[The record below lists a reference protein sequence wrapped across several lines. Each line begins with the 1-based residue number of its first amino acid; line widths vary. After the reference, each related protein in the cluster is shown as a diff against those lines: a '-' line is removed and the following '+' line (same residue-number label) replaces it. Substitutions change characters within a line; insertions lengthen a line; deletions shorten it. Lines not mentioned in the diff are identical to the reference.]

1 MTCRWIVLETVLAV
15 QDRQI
20 DDHGG
25 MAGVRDRGLV
35 ESAVNR
41 PQTIAF
47 YEDCFDIF
55 DLAAAYGFALVQNHG
70 FYDGNKRTAYTVTRL
85 FLELNGYSLTA
96 SPADRVIMF
105 LKCARGEAEESDL
118 AEWLR
123 KNSQKNKS
131 DV

>member
-1 MTCRWIVLETVLAV
+1 MTCRWILPETVLAV
-15 QDRQI
+15 HDRQI

-25 MAGVRDRGLV
+25 MAGTRDRGLI

-41 PQTIAF
+41 PQTIAL
-47 YEDCFDIF
+47 YEDHFDVF

-85 FLELNGYSLTA
+85 FLELNRYRLTA
-96 SPADRVIMF
+96 PSVDRVIMF
-105 LKCARGEAEESDL
+105 LKCAKGEIKESDL

-123 KNSQKNKS
+123 KNSQEIKNKL
-131 DV
+131 

>member
-1 MTCRWIVLETVLAV
+1 MTCRWILLETVLAIH
-15 QDRQI
+15 DRQI

-25 MAGVRDRGLV
+25 MAGVRDRGLI

-41 PQTIAF
+41 PQTITL
-47 YEDCFDIF
+47 YEDRFDIF

-85 FLELNGYSLTA
+85 FLELNGYSLTV

-105 LKCARGEAEESDL
+105 LKCARGEAKESDL

-123 KNSQKNKS
+123 KNSQKNKT
-131 DV
+131 VF

>member
-1 MTCRWIVLETVLAV
+1 MTSRWILPETVLAIH
-15 QDRQI
+15 DRQI

-25 MAGVRDRGLV
+25 MAGTRDRGLI

-41 PQTIAF
+41 PQTIAL
-47 YEDCFDIF
+47 YEDHFDVF

-85 FLELNGYSLTA
+85 FLELNGYRLSA

-105 LKCARGEAEESDL
+105 LKCARGELKESNL

-123 KNSQKNKS
+123 KNSHGIK
-131 DV
+131 

>member
-1 MTCRWIVLETVLAV
+1 MTYRWVLPETVLAIH
-15 QDRQI
+15 DRQI

-25 MAGVRDRGLV
+25 MPGVRDRGLV

-41 PQTIAF
+41 PQTIAL
-47 YEDCFDIF
+47 YEDRFDIF

-85 FLELNGYSLTA
+85 FLELNGYMLTA

-105 LKCARGEAEESDL
+105 LKCAKGELTEPDL

-123 KNSQKNKS
+123 QNMQKNKS
-131 DV
+131 EV